1 MSAYQNKFIERKES
15 KIRTDFFKHFEEIT
29 FPNFVK
35 FFVEHAIK
43 KQVDHHWRR
52 YFSRCGYCIIPFKV
66 IAKMETMG
74 EDMKYIG
81 EMVGGGKFKKNVR
94 GNTSGGGSTSQL
106 TRDYF
111 SKLDKHLVHQLYLFY
126 QIDFEMF
133 GYKPDKFL

>member
-94 GNTSGGGSTSQL
+94 GNTSGGGSTSQ
-106 TRDYF
+106 F
-111 SKLDKHLVHQLYLFY
+111 KKLFFKT
-126 QIDFEMF
+126 
-133 GYKPDKFL
+133 